1 MLIGKIG
8 ICEKEKGDRMNFIL
22 CASLLVLAA
31 CEPVV
36 DSRGYNPD
44 KMDLK
49 KITVNKTT
57 KDDVLQL
64 LGSPTN
70 TAEIIG
76 NCGNGEAWYYVS
88 KKTETTAFFKPE
100 ISEQKVIRLVFNKKD
115 VVTKVDDLSKNQ
127 GIDLEPDSDQTETT
141 GYEESLGR
149 SVLGTFG
156 RMLNTTKKTKK
167 TDDE

>member
-1 MLIGKIG
+1 MKIG
-8 ICEKEKGDRMNFIL
+8 L
-22 CASLLVLAA
+22 CASLLILAA
-31 CEPVV
+31 CEPVI

-49 KITVNKTT
+49 KIIVKKTT

-70 TAEIIG
+70 TAEVIG
-76 NCGNGEAWYYVS
+76 KCGKGEAWYYIS

-100 ISEQKVIRLVFNKKD
+100 ISDQKVIRLIFNEKD
-115 VVTKVDDLSKNQ
+115 IITKVDDLSQMQ
-127 GIDLEPDSDQTETT
+127 GVDLEPDSDQTETT

-149 SVLGTFG
+149 GVLGTFG

-167 TDDE
+167 TEEE

>member
-1 MLIGKIG
+1 MGKIG
-8 ICEKEKGDRMNFIL
+8 LCENEKGDKMKIGL
-22 CASLLVLAA
+22 CASLLILAA
-31 CEPVV
+31 CEPVI

-49 KITVNKTT
+49 KIVIKKTT

-70 TAEIIG
+70 TAEVIG
-76 NCGNGEAWYYVS
+76 KCGKGEAWYYIS

-100 ISEQKVIRLVFNKKD
+100 ICEQKVIRLVFNEKD
-115 VVTKVDDLSKNQ
+115 IVTKVDDLSKSQ
-127 GIDLEPDSDQTETT
+127 GVDLDPDSDQTETT

-156 RMLNTTKKTKK
+156 RMLNTTKKPKK
-167 TDDE
+167 TEDE